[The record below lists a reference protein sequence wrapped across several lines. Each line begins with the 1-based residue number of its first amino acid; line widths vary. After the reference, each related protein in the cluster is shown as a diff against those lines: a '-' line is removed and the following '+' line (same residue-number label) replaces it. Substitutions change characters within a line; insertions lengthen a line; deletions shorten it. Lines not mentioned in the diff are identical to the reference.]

1 MILSTKQQF
10 VDCLSLD
17 ENSRYIAKYN
27 DLTLT
32 SVFQAIYDGADQM
45 IGLEALV
52 RIHHDQFGSIRPD
65 KFFHSQNFSQEDR
78 LNVERLSRVIHI
90 RNFCRSEYRHLH
102 LFLNV
107 LPSAGETFALE
118 NIDSMLLSQRIE
130 ALHLKTSQIVMEVV
144 EFDAN
149 NEDRLTKAIHNLSQC
164 DFKIAV
170 DDFGINASTSE
181 RVMRLQPNII
191 KLDRSLLLAYM
202 KGSHE
207 PLKIGLTLAK
217 KIGAQVVVEGIET
230 TEQLST
236 MRQLGVDFYQGYFLG
251 LPQPLNTICHDDVTK
266 SSEFGD
272 PSTIYRQA

>member
-32 SVFQAIYDGADQM
+32 SVFQAIYDGADQV
-45 IGLEALV
+45 IGVEALV
-52 RIHHDQFGSIRPD
+52 RIHHDQFGPIRPD
-65 KFFHSQNFSQEDR
+65 RFFHRHDFTQEDK

-90 RNFCRSEYRHLH
+90 RNFCRSEYRHL
-102 LFLNV
+102 LIFLNV
-107 LPSAGETFALE
+107 LPSAGETFALG
-118 NIDSMLLSQRIE
+118 NINSMLLSQRLK
-130 ALHLKTSQIVMEVV
+130 ALNIDNSQVVMEVV

-149 NEDRLTKAIHNLSQC
+149 NEDRLTKAIQNLAEC
-164 DFKIAV
+164 EFKIAV
-170 DDFGINASTSE
+170 DDFGMNASTSE

-191 KLDRSLLLAYM
+191 KLDRSLLLSYM

-207 PLKIGLTLAK
+207 PLKIGLELAK

-230 TEQLST
+230 GQQLST
-236 MRQLGVDFYQGYFLG
+236 MRALGVDFYQGYYLG
-251 LPQPLNTICHDDVTK
+251 LPQPLNTVYDDEFGLHDNL
-266 SSEFGD
+266 GD
-272 PSTIYRQA
+272 PSVVYRQA